1 MNDPQMK
8 NDPQIKLLKRALREQ
23 IINQYGNITLEDV
36 DKAVLNSEMASIF
49 GRVVRNVGVQVT
61 EGMRPVIT
69 KQVLHDLA
77 GWGPL
82 QDLMDDPLV
91 TEIMIN
97 GAFSIYCERAGKTF
111 QCDVFFDDEQ
121 HLRYIIEKMIRPSG
135 RRVDES
141 FPYVDFSLP
150 NGSRV
155 NVIIPPCGS
164 GGPYVTIRK
173 FLHDLKTLDK
183 MVEIGTMDER
193 MAIFLRAC
201 VRAKVNL
208 MFSGATGSGKTT
220 LLEILSSDIGEE
232 ERIITIEDT
241 LELHL
246 RQKHVARLLTR
257 NPNIEGKGEISIHDL
272 FINSL
277 RMRPDRIILG
287 EIRGGEALDYLQA
300 CNSGHE
306 GSMAVIHASSPD
318 DVIVRMESMAFYAG
332 LNIPASSIKMQIAH
346 GINIVV
352 QLAQIIDGSRKV
364 VKISE
369 ITESA
374 DKGIEVKHIFKFKG
388 DRMDEHGRIH
398 GHFMATGYLPEALEQ
413 MKDMHVHIPMDIFT
427 RTA

>member
-1 MNDPQMK
+1 M

-23 IINQYGNITLEDV
+23 IIHQYGNITLEDV
-36 DKAVLNSEMASIF
+36 DMAILHADMAGIF
-49 GRVVRNVGVQVT
+49 SRVVRSVGVQIAD
-61 EGMRPVIT
+61 GMRPVII

-82 QDLMDDPLV
+82 QDLMDDALV
-91 TEIMIN
+91 TEIMVN
-97 GAFSIYCERAGKTF
+97 GPDSIYCERAGKTL
-111 QCDVFFDDEQ
+111 QCDIGFDDET

-135 RRVDES
+135 RRVDELYP
-141 FPYVDFSLP
+141 FVDFSLA

-155 NVIIPPCGS
+155 NVIIPPCGF

-183 MVEIGTMDER
+183 LIDIGTMDEKI
-193 MAIFLRAC
+193 ATFLRAC
-201 VRAKVNL
+201 VRGKVNL

-220 LLEILSSDIGEE
+220 LLEILSSDIGED
-232 ERIITIEDT
+232 ERIVTIEDT

-246 RQKHVARLLTR
+246 RQNHVVRLLTR
-257 NPNIEGKGEISIHDL
+257 NPNIEGKGEITIREL
-272 FINSL
+272 FVNTL

-318 DVIVRMESMAFYAG
+318 DVVVRMENMAFYSG
-332 LNIPASSIKMQIAH
+332 LNIPASSIRMQIAH

-352 QLAQIIDGSRKV
+352 QLAQIIDGTRKV
-364 VKISE
+364 VKVSE
-369 ITESA
+369 ITENA
-374 DKGIEVKHIFKFKG
+374 ERGIDVKHIFMYKG
-388 DRMDEHGRIH
+388 DRMDEDGRIQ
-398 GHFMATGYLPEALEQ
+398 GHFSATGYLPEALEQ
-413 MKDMHVHIPMDIFT
+413 IKDMHVHVPMEIFT